1 MKFFLEITYH
11 GASFYGWQ
19 IQKQNISVQE
29 TIENCLS
36 FLLKKSIKIIG
47 AGRTDTGVHAIQ
59 MFAHFDFYEK
69 KILLYRNFLFKLNSF
84 LPLNIK
90 IIKIFPVKKTIHAR
104 FTAISRVYE
113 YRISLGKNPFS
124 LDRSWQWL
132 SKKKIKLNTLNKGA
146 KILKRYKNYISFCK
160 KNCNYKTYICNI
172 YNAKWYIK
180 NNILYFNIEANRY
193 LRNMIRSIVGTIIE
207 LGVGKITI
215 KDFINIFYAKDRNLA
230 GISAPAKGLF
240 LTKINY
246 PLNINLF

>member
-19 IQKQNISVQE
+19 IQKKNISVQE

-69 KILLYRNFLFKLNSF
+69 TILLYRNILFKLNSF

-90 IIKIFPVKKTIHAR
+90 IINIFPVKKTIHAR

-113 YRISLGKNPFS
+113 YRISLGKNPFY

-160 KNCNYKTYICNI
+160 TNCNYNICHI

-180 NNILYFNIEANRY
+180 NKILYFNIEANRY

-207 LGVGKITI
+207 LGIGKITI

-246 PLNINLF
+246 PLNINLI